1 MYIFI
6 VQKYSL
12 LSFIAFNW
20 MIQLWMRSLLNRL
33 NENKAIL
40 TVFFNLKYAR
50 LLCFMPN
57 RILVNVCG
65 PHSHS
70 ISLSLSATKRT
81 TQFLGFYISTKNTQ
95 SIWHSTYTCVVQSNI
110 SYIQTTS
117 RMSQQQ
123 QHQWFNESE
132 SPKNMPEIMTDDIVK
147 FEIFMPNKYVSLLFA
162 SSEFDSVLCV
172 HVGLSSPIHFI
183 VIADHKRCKSMRVRH
198 YC

>member
-20 MIQLWMRSLLNRL
+20 MIQLWMRSLFNRL

-50 LLCFMPN
+50 LYSVLC
-57 RILVNVCG
+57 RIESWSMSVVHTL
-65 PHSHS
+65 
-70 ISLSLSATKRT
+70 ILSLSLSATKRT
-81 TQFLGFYISTKNTQ
+81 TQFLGFYISTNNTQ

-110 SYIQTTS
+110 SYIQTTL

-147 FEIFMPNKYVSLLFA
+147 FEIFMPNKYVSLLFS

-172 HVGLSSPIHFI
+172 HVGRSSPIHFV
-183 VIADHKRCKSMRVRH
+183 VIADHKRCKSMRVRY